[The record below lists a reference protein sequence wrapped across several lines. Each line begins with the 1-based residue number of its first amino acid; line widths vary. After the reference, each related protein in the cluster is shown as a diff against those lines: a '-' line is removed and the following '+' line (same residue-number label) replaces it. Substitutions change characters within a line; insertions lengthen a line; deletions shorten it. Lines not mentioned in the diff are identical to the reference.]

1 VLASIATACSVHTST
16 ARQTPPTTPVPSRT
30 HAAAV
35 TVSNCRRTPPV
46 IKRWA
51 ASHGNPS
58 LWSLAAVQLQQESP
72 FRRVDLVGIYIGTP
86 RIALLVRDHDDP
98 HASFVALDAFS
109 HRLTGRVQN
118 IALADLVSDRVV
130 ARLRAC
136 FPS

>member
-1 VLASIATACSVHTST
+1 
-16 ARQTPPTTPVPSRT
+16 
-30 HAAAV
+30 
-35 TVSNCRRTPPV
+35 
-46 IKRWA
+46 
-51 ASHGNPS
+51 
-58 LWSLAAVQLQQESP
+58 VQLQQESP